1 MDLRYIKQFQE
12 QLLGWYDAH
21 ARILPW
27 RDQPAPYRVWIS
39 EIMLQQTRVDTVKPY
54 FERFM
59 EVLPS
64 IQALAEVSDD
74 QLMKLWEGLGY
85 YSRARNLKKAAQQVM
100 EDFGG
105 QLPAQPEELQKL
117 PGIGPYS
124 SGAIS
129 SIAFGVKAPAIDG
142 NVLRVIARITAN
154 TGDITNNGVKKEIE
168 KQVLDLLPDARIGDF
183 NQALMELGATVCVP
197 NGLPKCEQCP
207 VHSLCKGSQQGIAA
221 DLPVKQ
227 KKKKRK
233 LEDKTIFVIE
243 YRGKI
248 AVRKRPEEGLLAG
261 LWEFPNTEGHLF
273 YEEAGGKLAEWGISL
288 GGILPL
294 QNSKHIFTHLEWH
307 MIGYFVE
314 AVHVEDKGLFTWVT
328 REELAEQY
336 SIPTAYKAYTD
347 AL

>member
-1 MDLRYIKQFQE
+1 MDSRYIQKFQE

-59 EVLPS
+59 EALPS

-85 YSRARNLKKAAQQVM
+85 YSRARNLKKAAQQVL

-105 QLPAQPEELQKL
+105 QLPSHPEELQKL

-168 KQVLDLLPDARIGDF
+168 KQVVDLLPDVRVGDF
-183 NQALMELGATVCVP
+183 NQSLMELGATVCVP

-207 VHSLCKGSQQGIAA
+207 VHALCAGSQQGIAA
-221 DLPVKQ
+221 DLPIKQ
-227 KKKKRK
+227 KKKKRR
-233 LEDKTIFVIE
+233 LENKTVFVIE
-243 YRGKI
+243 YRDRI
-248 AVRKRPEEGLLAG
+248 AVAKRPEGGLLAG

-273 YEEAGGKLAEWGISL
+273 YGESAKLLKAWGITSE
-288 GGILPL
+288 GMLPL

-307 MIGYFVE
+307 MVGYFVE
-314 AVHVEDKGLFTWVT
+314 AQQVEDKGLFTWAT
-328 REELAEQY
+328 REEIFAQY
-336 SIPTAYKAYTD
+336 SIPTAFKAYTD